1 MAKMPKTLQT
11 IIIEQ
16 VEPELD
22 GGRYPI
28 KRIAGET
35 LEVTADIFKEGHD
48 TINAILRY
56 KISGEKIWNET
67 PMSHVDNDR
76 WAGSFPLSDNT
87 RYIYTVGAYV
97 RSYETWRIELEKK
110 HAAHLD
116 VSSELL
122 EGHAQVKHARTR
134 AKGSDKATL
143 TTWLDQWRQARDQ
156 ESLMAIAL
164 DPQLRTLMDQHE
176 HRAVWSL
183 YDREL
188 AVTVDREQA
197 RYSAWYEI
205 FPRSEGTIEG
215 QGGTFKDCEA
225 RLPAIRDMGFN
236 VLYLAPIHPIGE
248 TNRKG
253 RNNSLTAGQGEP
265 GSPWAIGS
273 QHGGHDAIEPALGT
287 LEEFDAF
294 QQAVRNHGM
303 ELAIDFAIN
312 ATPDHPYVT
321 QYPTWFKRRPDGTI
335 KFAEN
340 PPKKYEDIYAFDF
353 YSLAW
358 QGIWQEMKRV
368 LLFWINHGVKIFRVD
383 NPHTKPV
390 MFWEWL
396 IEEIQQDHPDV
407 IFLAEAFTKPK
418 MMRVLAKAG
427 FTQSYTYFTWR
438 NSPQEITE
446 YFTELTQ
453 SKMQDYF
460 RPNLF
465 PNTPDILPDI
475 LQQGGRPA
483 FKFRFVLAATLSP
496 AYGIYNSYE
505 LCENNAVP
513 GTEEYHNSEK
523 YEIRHWDWDR
533 PGNIRDYITRINHI
547 RRDNP
552 ALHSFTNLQFHQTN
566 NTHILFYSK
575 ITTDK
580 QNMLLFVVNMDPYAM
595 QEARLTIPLKELGIQ
610 ETAPYQLHELI
621 QDYRHDMT
629 GREYII
635 RLDPNHEPATIFV
648 VHSYPIQKAMT
659 KNTNQS
665 G

>member
-11 IIIEQ
+11 IVIEQ

-28 KRIAGET
+28 KRIVGET
-35 LEVTADIFKEGHD
+35 LEVTADVFKEGHD
-48 TINAILRY
+48 TISAILRY
-56 KISGEKIWNET
+56 KISGEKIWKET
-67 PMSHVDNDR
+67 SMSHVDNDR
-76 WAGSFPLSDNT
+76 WAGSFPLSENN
-87 RYIYTVGAYV
+87 RYVYTVGAYI

-110 HAAHLD
+110 HAAQLD
-116 VSSELL
+116 VTSELL
-122 EGHAQVKHARTR
+122 EGQAQVKSARTR
-134 AKGSDKATL
+134 AKGSDKTTL
-143 TTWLDQWRQARDQ
+143 TTWLDQWRQARNQ
-156 ESLMAIAL
+156 ESRVAIAL
-164 DPQLRTLMDQHE
+164 DPQLCTLMDQHE
-176 HRAVWSL
+176 HRAAWSL

-188 AVTVDREQA
+188 TVTVDREQA

-205 FPRSEGTIEG
+205 FPRSEGTVEG
-215 QGGTFKDCEA
+215 KGGTFKDCEA
-225 RLPAIRDMGFN
+225 RLPAIRDMGFD

-253 RNNSLTAGQGEP
+253 RNNSLTAEHGDP

-273 QHGGHDAIEPALGT
+273 RHGGHDAIEPALGT

-321 QYPTWFKRRPDGTI
+321 QHPAWFKRRPDGTI

-353 YSLAW
+353 YSMEW

-368 LLFWINHGVKIFRVD
+368 LLFWIDHGVKIFRVD

-390 MFWEWL
+390 MFWKWL
-396 IEEIQQDHPDV
+396 IEEIQQHHPDV
-407 IFLAEAFTKPK
+407 IFLAEAFTRPK
-418 MMRVLAKAG
+418 MMRMLAKAG

-438 NSPQEITE
+438 NSPEELTE
-446 YFTELTQ
+446 YLTELTQ
-453 SKMQDYF
+453 SEMQDYF
-460 RPNLF
+460 RPNFF
-465 PNTPDILPDI
+465 PNTPDILPEI
-475 LQQGGRPA
+475 LQKGGCPA

-505 LCENNAVP
+505 LCENRAVP
-513 GTEEYHNSEK
+513 GTEEYQDSEK

-533 PGNIRDYITRINHI
+533 QGNIRDYITRINHI

-552 ALHSFTNLQFHQTN
+552 ALHTFTNLTFHQTDN
-566 NTHILFYSK
+566 DHILFYSK
-575 ITTDK
+575 ITLDK
-580 QNMLLFVVNMDPYAM
+580 HNILLFVVNMDPYAM
-595 QEARLTIPLKELGIQ
+595 QEARLTIPLEVLGIQ
-610 ETAPYQLHELI
+610 ETAQYQLHELI
-621 QDYRHDMT
+621 QDYRHDMI
-629 GREYII
+629 GSEYII
-635 RLDPNHEPATIFV
+635 RLDPNHEPAAIFIV
-648 VHSYPIQKAMT
+648 NRSWQEP
-659 KNTNQS
+659 
-665 G
+665 